1 MCTAQSAVMAEKIKV
16 DVVFA
21 LPKEQAVVRILV
33 DDGATAEDALEQ
45 SGFLERF
52 AREALE
58 TKQIGV
64 WGRVVGPGYHL
75 RDGDRVEV
83 YRQLQRDPR
92 EARRE
97 LARSGLTMRESP
109 GD

>member
-1 MCTAQSAVMAEKIKV
+1 MVEKIKV

-21 LPKEQAVVRILV
+21 LPEEQAVVRISV
-33 DDGATAEDALEQ
+33 DEGATAADALAK

-52 AREALE
+52 AFENLE
-58 TKQIGV
+58 KKQIGI
-64 WGRVVGPGYHL
+64 WGRVVRPGHGL